1 MRVNVKDGSSDLY
14 STQGIHTASKTG
26 NLTMSSVDKMKKL
39 LSPGTRKKGLG
50 NMNKTF
56 GVPLEELMSRAS
68 SGMTVPYIVSKI
80 CEHIRDKGF
89 EVEGIF
95 RINGSTRIVEKYR
108 TSFDMRGDA
117 DFYEEEDLMAVAS
130 LLKLFL
136 REIPGSLIPE
146 NKTQRFIAIQEEYQ
160 NDPSGC
166 ISALKAELSE
176 LDEVRYN
183 VLRYLI
189 RFLVV
194 VSQFERTNKMSPMS
208 LAIVFGPNLFRCGQG
223 IVGLKDQGKINQIV
237 YKFITLYDS
246 LFREENEISP
256 YNEWIKQKQK
266 GPPRPPPPKLH
277 VEEYKPVPKPRNT
290 GRMDPYDSSPY
301 QEMEEFDHSE
311 ESSSNTQ
318 GRSHSPRCSDDEIA
332 GRASPFMLDSDGG
345 YSIIESPL
353 PSART
358 SEVVENVIAKSI
370 KEHLFGDDISMCET
384 FVEEEESKENL
395 ANTIP
400 VKDRIKQFE
409 CGTDLAET
417 QKSSKSVR
425 QSPTGHESMDNSLS
439 KGQQNVKMNGYKLE
453 ADIISTKENDFSG
466 VHREDDF
473 ESVKRD
479 SGTLSSFKKPAGPRN
494 RRSPSRL
501 SRGNSLEEKDD
512 IKDGNHQSRN
522 DNASAELETS
532 SLPESKPSQKEPVP
546 KPRVAF
552 LELTNHTENKS
563 SPDASPNNARK
574 PFIPPLDLSTLHE
587 HVESSDPIPA
597 DKGQSVSY
605 QLAKSHIN
613 GGGTSD
619 VVISPR
625 SNKLIK
631 RKSNQDDL
639 EAPPSPSAYQSSPP
653 ASVPMNTDVAPSP
666 PVNQD
671 HYKHSSANMET
682 DITTRIKQQSKK
694 LHALKKKLKHFEDN
708 FEKENGY
715 KPSLADKASKPTI
728 KKWMNDISK
737 AKREIKRLKEEAEMG
752 NRSRHGSGASSS
764 GERLE
769 PPELPPTMEQTLNVI
784 LLKLDDK
791 RRDAR
796 RPEDVDMMTTDQIL
810 DEKLAVQKSLLHF
823 ENLHGRPKTREEKDL
838 MRPLY
843 DRYRKIKRLLSKP
856 NSPRE
861 KNELQTVPEDGPIEL
876 EGGFQNPYRPSVRI
890 PTAHYDDLEDGLG
903 SGLGTMGTMDFAVTR
918 DFSVLP
924 DSMRPISKEA
934 TRKEHSPKVKRKL
947 SLPEEEEE
955 GNQNQETNLHEMS
968 IPELQDELM
977 KSKGEKKR
985 IRRTLRNFEEDFFQK
1000 NGRKVQRDDREPL
1013 QTEYTSYKQ
1022 VKAKLKLLEALL
1034 SKLQNTDEV

>member
-1 MRVNVKDGSSDLY
+1 MRVNVKEGSGNHFY
-14 STQGIHTASKTG
+14 STPASETTSKTV
-26 NLTMSSVDKMKKL
+26 NSKMSSVDKMKKL

-50 NMNKTF
+50 NRTF
-56 GVPLEELMSRAS
+56 GVPLEELMSRAA
-68 SGMTVPYIVSKI
+68 SGAIVPYVVSKI

-89 EVEGIF
+89 ETEGIF

-117 DFYEEEDLMAVAS
+117 DLNEEEDLMAVAS

-136 REIPGSLIPE
+136 REIPESLIPE
-146 NKTQRFIAIQEEYQ
+146 NKTQRFISVQEEYQ
-160 NDPSGC
+160 NNPAGC
-166 ISALKAELSE
+166 ISGLRLELQG
-176 LDEVRYN
+176 LGEVHYN
-183 VLRYLI
+183 LLRYLI

-194 VSQFERTNKMSPMS
+194 VAQYERTNKMSPMS

-223 IVGLKDQGKINQIV
+223 VIGLKDQGKINQIV
-237 YKFITLYDS
+237 YKFITNYDA
-246 LFREENEISP
+246 LFKEENEISP
-256 YNEWIKQKQK
+256 CDEWVKQKQK
-266 GPPRPPPPKLH
+266 APPRPPPPKLL
-277 VEEYKPVPKPRNT
+277 VEEHRPVPKPRSMVRT
-290 GRMDPYDSSPY
+290 DPYDSSSY
-301 QEMEEFDHSE
+301 QDIEDYSE
-311 ESSSNTQ
+311 GSSSNTQ
-318 GRSHSPRCSDDEIA
+318 GRSHSPRGSDDEIA
-332 GRASPFMLDSDGG
+332 GRASPFVLDSDGG
-345 YSIIESPL
+345 FSMIESPL

-358 SEVVENVIAKSI
+358 SEMVENVIARSI
-370 KEHLFGDDISMCET
+370 KEHLFGDDVSMCET
-384 FVEEEESKENL
+384 FIEEEEDSKENL
-395 ANTIP
+395 ENAIP

-409 CGTDLAET
+409 SNPHTSEILR
-417 QKSSKSVR
+417 SSKTVK
-425 QSPTGHESMDNSLS
+425 QTQPKAELMDTSPT
-439 KGQQNVKMNGYKLE
+439 QQQQRMNGFTHK
-453 ADIISTKENDFSG
+453 SVSHSSKEND
-466 VHREDDF
+466 VHQDEDF

-479 SGTLSSFKKPAGPRN
+479 SGTLSSLQFKRPAGPRN
-494 RRSPSRL
+494 RRSPSRR
-501 SRGNSLEEKDD
+501 SRSNSLEDKEEIELDT
-512 IKDGNHQSRN
+512 QSRN
-522 DNASAELETS
+522 DNASHELETS
-532 SLPESKPSQKEPVP
+532 TLTDTKPSREREPVP

-563 SPDASPNNARK
+563 SPDASPSNARK

-587 HVESSDPIPA
+587 HIDSSDPIPA

-605 QLAKSHIN
+605 QLAKSQIN
-613 GGGTSD
+613 GGDTPD

-631 RKSNQDDL
+631 RKSN
-639 EAPPSPSAYQSSPP
+639 
-653 ASVPMNTDVAPSP
+653 VPMNTDVAPS

-671 HYKHSSANMET
+671 HYKHSSANLEN
-682 DITTRIKQQSKK
+682 DITTKIKQQSKK
-694 LHALKKKLKHFEDN
+694 LHALKKKVKHFEEN

-715 KPSLADKASKPTI
+715 KPSLADKASKPTV

-737 AKREIKRLKEEAEMG
+737 AKREIKRLKEEAEIG

-769 PPELPPTMEQTLNVI
+769 PPDIPPSMEQTLNII
-784 LLKLDDK
+784 LLKLGDK
-791 RRDAR
+791 RRDAK
-796 RPEDVDMMTTDQIL
+796 RPEDVDMMNSDQIL
-810 DEKLAVQKSLLHF
+810 DEKLAVQKALLHF

-861 KNELQTVPEDGPIEL
+861 KKELQTVPEDRPIEF
-876 EGGFQNPYRPSVRI
+876 EGGFPNPYRPSVRI
-890 PTAHYDDLEDGLG
+890 PTAHYDDFDEVPM
-903 SGLGTMGTMDFAVTR
+903 STGLGTLGTMDFAVTR
-918 DFSVLP
+918 DFSVLR
-924 DSMRPISKEA
+924 DTVRPESKEV

-955 GNQNQETNLHEMS
+955 EEESPQNQEPNLHEMS
-968 IPELQDELM
+968 ISELQDELL

-1013 QTEYTSYKQ
+1013 QTEYTCYKQ

-1034 SKLQNTDEV
+1034 SKLQTTDEV

>member
-1 MRVNVKDGSSDLY
+1 MRVNVKAGSGDY
-14 STQGIHTASKTG
+14 SIQDVNTASKTA
-26 NLTMSSVDKMKKL
+26 NFTMSSVDKMKKL

-50 NMNKTF
+50 NVNKTF
-56 GVPLEELMSRAS
+56 GVPLEELMTNAS
-68 SGMTVPYIVSKI
+68 SGSTVPYLVSKI

-89 EVEGIF
+89 DTEGIF

-117 DFYEEEDLMAVAS
+117 NFYEEEDLMAVAS

-146 NKTQRFIAIQEEYQ
+146 NKTQKFIAIQEENQ
-160 NDPSGC
+160 NDPAGC
-166 ISALKAELSE
+166 ISGLKAEISQL
-176 LDEVRYN
+176 EVLRYN
-183 VLRYLI
+183 LLRYLI

-194 VSQFERTNKMSPMS
+194 VAQFERSNKMSPMS

-237 YKFITLYDS
+237 YKFITHYDA
-246 LFREENEISP
+246 LFMEENEISP
-256 YNEWIKQKQK
+256 CNEWIKQKQK
-266 GPPRPPPPKLH
+266 APPRPPPPKLQ

-290 GRMDPYDSSPY
+290 VKMDPYDSTPY
-301 QEMEEFDHSE
+301 QDMEDYDHSE

-332 GRASPFMLDSDGG
+332 GRASPFILDSDGG

-358 SEVVENVIAKSI
+358 SEMVENVIARSI

-384 FVEEEESKENL
+384 FVEKDQCKENL
-395 ANTIP
+395 ENAVP

-409 CGTDLAET
+409 FGSDTCEMQRTSKVPSWSQPELVHMDSSTSQVL
-417 QKSSKSVR
+417 QKV
-425 QSPTGHESMDNSLS
+425 
-439 KGQQNVKMNGYKLE
+439 NGYKHQ
-453 ADIISTKENDFSG
+453 ADALSSKENEF
-466 VHREDDF
+466 EDLHTDEDF
-473 ESVKRD
+473 ESVRRD
-479 SGTLSSFKKPAGPRN
+479 SGTLSSLQFKKPSGPRN
-494 RRSPSRL
+494 RRSPSRR
-501 SRGNSLEEKDD
+501 SRSNSLEDKEDVERD
-512 IKDGNHQSRN
+512 FQSQNGN
-522 DNASAELETS
+522 AYTEVETS
-532 SLPESKPSQKEPVP
+532 SLPETKPVPKEPVP

-552 LELTNHTENKS
+552 LELTNHTENKVS
-563 SPDASPNNARK
+563 SDISPSNARK
-574 PFIPPLDLSTLHE
+574 PFIPLLDLSTLHE

-613 GGGTSD
+613 GGDTPD

-631 RKSNQDDL
+631 RKS
-639 EAPPSPSAYQSSPP
+639 
-653 ASVPMNTDVAPSP
+653 SVPMNTDVAPSP

-671 HYKHSSANMET
+671 HYKHSSTNLDN

-737 AKREIKRLKEEAEMG
+737 AKREIKRLKEEAEIG
-752 NRSRHGSGASSS
+752 NRSRHGSGTSSS

-769 PPELPPTMEQTLNVI
+769 PPELPPTMEQTLNII
-784 LLKLDDK
+784 LLKLDEK
-791 RRDAR
+791 RRDAK
-796 RPEDVDMMTTDQIL
+796 RPEDVDIMNSDQVL
-810 DEKLAVQKSLLHF
+810 DEKLAVQKALLHF
-823 ENLHGRPKTREEKDL
+823 ENLHGRPKTRDEKDL

-861 KNELQTVPEDGPIEL
+861 KKELQTVPEDEPIEL
-876 EGGFQNPYRPSVRI
+876 EGGIHNPYRPSVQV
-890 PTAHYDDLEDGLG
+890 PAFHYDDLEDGLG
-903 SGLGTMGTMDFAVTR
+903 SGLGTIGTMDFAVTR
-918 DFSVLP
+918 DFSVLR
-924 DSMRPISKEA
+924 DTVRPVSKEVS
-934 TRKEHSPKVKRKL
+934 RKEHSPKAKRKL

-955 GNQNQETNLHEMS
+955 EGGQNQEPNLHEMS

-985 IRRTLRNFEEDFFQK
+985 IRRTLRNFEEAFFQK